1 MRAFFIDIRRA
12 GCEDIN
18 IILDNVGKGDIVKTI
33 DYISTWTFLDGYRG
47 KEFQGKWPNVKEM
60 FHISALRYPDNHC
73 FRAFSPKEERFTYT
87 EAERKIRSVAAA
99 LMADGV
105 KKGDKIGVSG
115 KNSPE
120 WAIAYF
126 AVIYAGAIV
135 VPLDYLLKD
144 AEMERLIQF
153 GGVSRLFI
161 DDERIRNIDKDG
173 TLLER
178 KYSLEPGSDYQ
189 FVLDMEG
196 EYADPERADGQD
208 IAAIL
213 FTSGTTGTPK
223 GVMLSH
229 ENLVADTYLAQ
240 SNMEIYSTDVFYAIL
255 PIHHAYTMLAVLFE
269 AMSVGAEVVFGKKLV
284 VSQILKEL
292 KLGKVTMFLAV
303 PMLFNKMIGALMSGV
318 RKKGVVV
325 YGLIRA
331 MMGISGFLKK
341 LLGVNLGKKMFGF
354 LLSKL
359 SLESNRICICGGG
372 PLPASTF
379 RMFNELG
386 IDFVQGY
393 GLTETSPITHLNPV
407 AAYRETSVGKKI
419 KECEVRIVDPDSDGN
434 GTIYIKGPM
443 VMKGYY
449 NNEEATREV
458 LSEDG
463 WLNTGDVGHQDE
475 DGYLYLTGRA
485 KNVIVTEGGKNV
497 FPEEIEDRY
506 QLYSEIEQCCV
517 IGFIKNKERQAEGI
531 QMIIVPSEDYM
542 KSVGGDKA
550 AAEKHMNE
558 IVAEVNRTL
567 QQYKRVEKVTV
578 AYEALPMTSTKKIK
592 RKEAAALY
600 GGR

>member
-1 MRAFFIDIRRA
+1 M
-12 GCEDIN
+12 
-18 IILDNVGKGDIVKTI
+18 KTI
-33 DYISTWTFLDGYRG
+33 DYINTWSFLDEYRG
-47 KEFQGKWPNVKEM
+47 KEFDGTWPNVREM
-60 FHISALRYPDNHC
+60 FHISTIRYPDNQC
-73 FRAFSPKEERFTYT
+73 FRAFSPKHERFTYSQ
-87 EAERKIRSVAAA
+87 AEKKIKEVAGY
-99 LMADGV
+99 LQEQGV

-144 AEMERLIQF
+144 GEMERLMEF

-161 DDERIRNIDKDG
+161 DSERVSKIDADG
-173 TLLER
+173 SMSIV
-178 KYSLEPGSDYQ
+178 KYSLEPSDEYP
-189 FVLDMEG
+189 FVLDMSAPYTE
-196 EYADPERADGQD
+196 PERATGSD

-223 GVMLSH
+223 GVMLTH
-229 ENLVADTYLAQ
+229 DNLVSDTYLAQ
-240 SNMEIYSTDVFYAIL
+240 SNMAIYSTDVFYAIL

-269 AMSVGAEVVFGKKLV
+269 AVSVGAEIVFGKKLV
-284 VSQILKEL
+284 VSQILREL
-292 KLGKVTMFLAV
+292 KEGEVTMFLAV

-318 RKKGVVV
+318 RKKGPVV
-325 YGLIRA
+325 YGAIRA
-331 MMGISGFLKK
+331 MMGFSGFLKK
-341 LLGVNLGKKMFGF
+341 AFGINAGKKMFGF

-393 GLTETSPITHLNPV
+393 GLTEASPITHVNPV
-407 AAYRETSVGKKI
+407 EAYRITSVGKKFPM
-419 KECEVRIVDPDSDGN
+419 EEVKIIDADSDGN
-434 GTIYIKGPM
+434 GVICIKGPM

-449 NNEEATREV
+449 NNPEATAEV
-458 LSEDG
+458 LSADG

-497 FPEEIEDRY
+497 FPEEIEDKY
-506 QLYSEIEQCCV
+506 QLYSEIGQCCV
-517 IGFIKNKERQAEGI
+517 IGYMKNKERQAEGI
-531 QMIIVPSEDYM
+531 QMVIVPSEDYM
-542 KSVGGDKA
+542 ASINGDKA
-550 AAEKHMNE
+550 TAEKHMNE
-558 IVAEVNRTL
+558 LVESVNHTL
-567 QQYKRVEKVTV
+567 QPYKRVERVTV
-578 AYEALPMTSTKKIK
+578 VYQALPMTSTKKIK
-592 RKEAAALY
+592 RKDVAALY
-600 GGR
+600 GGNR

>member
-1 MRAFFIDIRRA
+1 M
-12 GCEDIN
+12 
-18 IILDNVGKGDIVKTI
+18 KTI
-33 DYISTWTFLDGYRG
+33 DYINTWLFLDEYRG
-47 KEFQGKWPNVKEM
+47 KEFEGTWPNVREM
-60 FHISALRYPDNHC
+60 FHISTIRYPDNQC
-73 FRAFSPKEERFTYT
+73 FRAFSPKHERFTYSQ
-87 EAERKIRSVAAA
+87 AEKKIKEVAGY
-99 LMADGV
+99 LQEQGV

-144 AEMERLIQF
+144 GEMERLMEF

-161 DDERIRNIDKDG
+161 DSERVSKIDADG
-173 TLLER
+173 SMSIV
-178 KYSLEPGSDYQ
+178 KYSLEPSDEYP
-189 FVLDMEG
+189 FVLDMSAPYTE
-196 EYADPERADGQD
+196 PERATGSD

-223 GVMLSH
+223 GVMLTH
-229 ENLVADTYLAQ
+229 DNLVSDTYLAQ
-240 SNMEIYSTDVFYAIL
+240 SNMAIYSTDVFYAIL

-269 AMSVGAEVVFGKKLV
+269 AVSVGAEIVFGKKLV
-284 VSQILKEL
+284 VSQILREL
-292 KLGKVTMFLAV
+292 KEGEVTMFLAV

-318 RKKGVVV
+318 RKKGPVV
-325 YGLIRA
+325 YGAIRA
-331 MMGISGFLKK
+331 MMGFSGFLKK
-341 LLGVNLGKKMFGF
+341 AFGINAGKKMFGF

-407 AAYRETSVGKKI
+407 DAYRETSVGKKI

-449 NNEEATREV
+449 NNPEATSEV
-458 LSEDG
+458 LSSDG
-463 WLNTGDVGHQDE
+463 WLNTGDVGHEDG

-497 FPEEIEDRY
+497 FPEEIEDHF
-506 QLYSEIEQCCV
+506 QLYDDIDQVCIIGYEIDKAMKSEGIRLIAYPSDALRKRTGSDQAQIEKRVQEIAEEV
-517 IGFIKNKERQAEGI
+517 NKE
-531 QMIIVPSEDYM
+531 
-542 KSVGGDKA
+542 
-550 AAEKHMNE
+550 
-558 IVAEVNRTL
+558 L
-567 QQYKRVEKVTV
+567 QSYKKITMVTV
-578 AYEALPMTSTKKIK
+578 ADEPLPMTSTKKVK
-592 RKEAAALY
+592 RFEVKAKFDKC
-600 GGR
+600 